1 MQKEVEGNKRITQ
14 CMGCM
19 EIYEAFDDICPYCG
33 YINGTMP
40 WKKCTIQSLETVTLI
55 KKYLVGRVLGF
66 GGFGVTYIGGI
77 RFFKERQPLKSI
89 FQENVPQE

>member
-40 WKKCTIQSLETVTLI
+40 EEMYHLEPGTVLD
-55 KKYLVGRVLGF
+55 
-66 GGFGVTYIGGI
+66 
-77 RFFKERQPLKSI
+77 KSI
-89 FQENVPQE
+89 

>member
-40 WKKCTIQSLETVTLI
+40 EEMYHLEPGTVLMKPYESWKISSAKL
-55 KKYLVGRVLGF
+55 LG
-66 GGFGVTYIGGI
+66 IPAAI
-77 RFFKERQPLKSI
+77 LR
-89 FQENVPQE
+89 

>member
-40 WKKCTIQSLETVTLI
+40 EEMYHLEPGKGCRKACIPFCIAV
-55 KKYLVGRVLGF
+55 
-66 GGFGVTYIGGI
+66 
-77 RFFKERQPLKSI
+77 
-89 FQENVPQE
+89 

>member
-40 WKKCTIQSLETVTLI
+40 EEMYHLELLDVEMPDLTGLQTAERIRQIDGSWIWRFWSNLYCLGPGSSKKGSH
-55 KKYLVGRVLGF
+55 
-66 GGFGVTYIGGI
+66 
-77 RFFKERQPLKSI
+77 
-89 FQENVPQE
+89 

>member
-40 WKKCTIQSLETVTLI
+40 EEMYLLPLI
-55 KKYLVGRVLGF
+55 RKYEKNS
-66 GGFGVTYIGGI
+66 GI
-77 RFFKERQPLKSI
+77 K
-89 FQENVPQE
+89 NVILMK

>member
-40 WKKCTIQSLETVTLI
+40 EEMYHLESLEQYLI
-55 KKYLVGRVLGF
+55 K
-66 GGFGVTYIGGI
+66 
-77 RFFKERQPLKSI
+77 SI
-89 FQENVPQE
+89 

>member
-33 YINGTMP
+33 Y
-40 WKKCTIQSLETVTLI
+40 
-55 KKYLVGRVLGF
+55 
-66 GGFGVTYIGGI
+66 
-77 RFFKERQPLKSI
+77 
-89 FQENVPQE
+89 

>member
-33 YINGTMP
+33 YINGT
-40 WKKCTIQSLETVTLI
+40 IA
-55 KKYLVGRVLGF
+55 GR
-66 GGFGVTYIGGI
+66 
-77 RFFKERQPLKSI
+77 
-89 FQENVPQE
+89 NVPFRAWNST

>member
-40 WKKCTIQSLETVTLI
+40 EEMYHLEDVYKRQILSLIQLNTVTTSQ
-55 KKYLVGRVLGF
+55 VL
-66 GGFGVTYIGGI
+66 
-77 RFFKERQPLKSI
+77 RL
-89 FQENVPQE
+89 

>member
-40 WKKCTIQSLETVTLI
+40 EEMYHLEPGLEQYLI
-55 KKYLVGRVLGF
+55 K
-66 GGFGVTYIGGI
+66 
-77 RFFKERQPLKSI
+77 SI
-89 FQENVPQE
+89 